1 MTDSSFL
8 RDFYMEQGISGE
20 AIDLCMKVEGKLK
33 PRFEEIDSI
42 AEYNQL
48 KVLRAM
54 QKNRLAEDHLYG
66 STGYGYTDIGRDTV
80 EKIYADVFH
89 TEDAL
94 VRPQITCGTHA
105 LYVALSGNLRP
116 GDEMLSIAG
125 KVYDT
130 LQGVIGIRPEVG
142 SLAEFGITYS
152 QVELTPEGGWDF
164 DGIKAALQNEKIKLV
179 DMVIELRDARSPL
192 SSINPLLSE
201 LIGNKPRLIVLAK
214 KDLADNSVT
223 NAWLKEFEAEGHMA
237 IAMDL
242 LNDNAAKIIS
252 DACQKVMKEKI
263 DKLKAKGLRHV
274 EIKAMVV
281 GIPNVGK
288 STLIN
293 SVSRKKMAK
302 TANHPGVT
310 RSLQWIKVSSD
321 VALLDTPG
329 VLWPKFEDSL
339 IGYRLALCG
348 SIAENVVPVDKLVR
362 YALGYLRENYP
373 DAVTSRYEVEMTD
386 DVEELIRRIA
396 QSRHFLNAEGKDD
409 LERTELLVFRELK
422 EGLLGRISWERPD
435 ETN

>member
-1 MTDSSFL
+1 MS
-8 RDFYMEQGISGE
+8 E
-20 AIDLCMKVEGKLK
+20 
-33 PRFEEIDSI
+33 
-42 AEYNQL
+42 
-48 KVLRAM
+48 
-54 QKNRLAEDHLYG
+54 
-66 STGYGYTDIGRDTV
+66 
-80 EKIYADVFH
+80 
-89 TEDAL
+89 
-94 VRPQITCGTHA
+94 
-105 LYVALSGNLRP
+105 
-116 GDEMLSIAG
+116 
-125 KVYDT
+125 
-130 LQGVIGIRPEVG
+130 
-142 SLAEFGITYS
+142 
-152 QVELTPEGGWDF
+152 ELTNINWFPGHMA
-164 DGIKAALQNEKIKLV
+164 KARREMSEKVKLV

-192 SSINPLLSE
+192 SSINHLLGE

-214 KDLADNSVT
+214 KDMADNSVT
-223 NAWLKEFEAEGHMA
+223 NSWLKEFESEGHMA

-242 LNDNAAKIIS
+242 LHDNAPKIIS
-252 DACQKVMKEKI
+252 DSCQKVMKEKI
-263 DKLKAKGLRHV
+263 DKLKARGLRHV

-293 SVSRKKMAK
+293 SVSRKKLAK

-329 VLWPKFEDSL
+329 VLWPKFEDRL

-362 YALGYLRENYP
+362 YALGYLEENYP
-373 DAVTSRYEVEMTD
+373 NAVTSRYEVELTE

-422 EGLLGRISWERPD
+422 EGLLGKISWEKPD
-435 ETN
+435 EAD

>member
-1 MTDSSFL
+1 MS
-8 RDFYMEQGISGE
+8 E
-20 AIDLCMKVEGKLK
+20 
-33 PRFEEIDSI
+33 
-42 AEYNQL
+42 
-48 KVLRAM
+48 
-54 QKNRLAEDHLYG
+54 
-66 STGYGYTDIGRDTV
+66 
-80 EKIYADVFH
+80 
-89 TEDAL
+89 
-94 VRPQITCGTHA
+94 
-105 LYVALSGNLRP
+105 
-116 GDEMLSIAG
+116 
-125 KVYDT
+125 
-130 LQGVIGIRPEVG
+130 
-142 SLAEFGITYS
+142 
-152 QVELTPEGGWDF
+152 ELTNINWFPGHMARAKREMS
-164 DGIKAALQNEKIKLV
+164 EKVKLV

-192 SSINPLLSE
+192 SSINPLLGE

-214 KDLADNSVT
+214 KDMADNSVT
-223 NAWLKEFEAEGHMA
+223 DSWLKEFESEGHMA

-242 LNDNAAKIIS
+242 LHDNAPKIIS
-252 DACQKVMKEKI
+252 DSCQKVMKEKI
-263 DKLKAKGLRHV
+263 DKLKARGMRHV

-293 SVSRKKMAK
+293 SVSRRKLAK

-362 YALGYLRENYP
+362 YALGYLKEHYP
-373 DAVTSRYEVEMTD
+373 NAVTSRYEVELTE

-422 EGLLGRISWERPD
+422 EGLLGKISWEKPN
-435 ETN
+435 ETD